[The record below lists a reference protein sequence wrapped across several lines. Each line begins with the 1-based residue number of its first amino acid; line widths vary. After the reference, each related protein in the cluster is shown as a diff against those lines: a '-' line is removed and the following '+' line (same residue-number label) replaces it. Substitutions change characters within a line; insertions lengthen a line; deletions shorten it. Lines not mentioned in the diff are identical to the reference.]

1 VDEQL
6 NATAFHIIRQSLP
19 KEYHA
24 HIRKYDTAKE
34 AWDHITNLFI
44 GNASIQGS
52 KFDEVYSESEGFHMT
67 EGEDPEEVYRRL
79 TVLSET
85 LTDLGCKDTN
95 DTWIKRKFMN
105 AIMPYEPQRAETIKS
120 RSDFRTMTSNDVLS
134 EFISLATMRKNS
146 ETILARSLAGKC
158 PNLALK
164 AKVEFEEYEEDEDE
178 GDVDWGNDKLKHDYN
193 DHMALA
199 AKTFWVSKA
208 KNTKSR
214 DNPRGRSSSSRP
226 SGPRPSGPRLRTC
239 FNCGNSNHF
248 KAECPYENRED
259 HGGRLIRKDKTKPP
273 PNKNAGNKNFPNNR
287 APQRGLVALEQYD
300 TGDEGEEE
308 GERAVAAIATTTLP
322 PNLFDAP
329 NENLNPKN
337 AKCFMAS
344 ATEVTSTSNITPN
357 SNISLL
363 SDVDSLKVKHE
374 IIGFDDFL
382 SNLQG
387 EGRTHFE
394 TLLSRLN
401 EAQELLEEKE
411 DTIYEMEGRERDAAD
426 EIASISQA
434 LEEEQNKRV
443 ALMESAS
450 SREESLNLTFS
461 SLTKERDHALAQVKL
476 LKIEKVDF
484 GVVHSKLS
492 EDHENLDKAH
502 KALESKLSILT
513 KSCEQLRT
521 QLTIE
526 EVKASQLKMI
536 EASCLSNPSCDHAS
550 IVEEN
555 VRLKAELAKGLVSCI
570 QGEKSLNELLSKQRD
585 NVSKEGLGFSTKSK
599 KKNNNKK
606 KSLPA
611 TPPQG
616 ITFVKEGE
624 QAKEKGKAKV
634 DEAEPSRPARPVTN
648 NKASAPTHNNF
659 EERYNPLYV
668 LCRDY
673 NGHVYAK
680 YVGPYDGYVE
690 WSIWVPKT
698 LVTNL
703 KGPIQKWV
711 PKSKR

>member
-1 VDEQL
+1 MDEQL

-24 HIRKYDTAKE
+24 HIRKFDAAKD
-34 AWDHITNLFI
+34 AWDQITKLFI
-44 GNASIQGS
+44 GNESIQGS
-52 KFDEVYSESEGFHMT
+52 KFDEVYSESEGFHMV

-85 LTDLGCKDTN
+85 MTDLGCKDTN
-95 DTWIKRKFMN
+95 DGWVKRKFMN

-120 RSDFRTMTSNDVLS
+120 RSDFRTMSSNDVLS

-146 ETILARSLAGKC
+146 QTILERSLAGKR

-164 AKVEFEEYEEDEDE
+164 AKVEVEEFEEDEDE
-178 GDVDWGNDKLKHDYN
+178 GDVEWGNDKLKHDYN

-214 DNPRGRSSSSRP
+214 DYPRRSSSSRP
-226 SGPRPSGPRLRTC
+226 SAPRPSGPRTRTC
-239 FNCGNSNHF
+239 FNCGNANHF

-259 HGGRLIRKDKTKPP
+259 HGGRLVRKDKTKPP
-273 PNKNAGNKNFPNNR
+273 PNKNTGNKNFNK
-287 APQRGLVALEQYD
+287 APQRGLIALEQYD

-329 NENLNPKN
+329 NENLPVTN
-337 AKCFMAS
+337 AKCFMAR

-357 SNISLL
+357 SHISML
-363 SDVDSLKVKHE
+363 SDVGSLKIKQE
-374 IIGFDDFL
+374 IIGFDVFL

-387 EGRTHFE
+387 EGRAHFE

-401 EAQELLEEKE
+401 EAQDLLEEKE

-434 LEEEQNKRV
+434 LEEEQSKRV
-443 ALMESAS
+443 TLMESAS
-450 SREESLNLTFS
+450 SHEENLNLTFS
-461 SLTKERDHALAQVKL
+461 SLTKERDHALAQVKV
-476 LKIEKVDF
+476 LKNEKVEF
-484 GVVHSKLS
+484 GAAHSKLC
-492 EDHENLDKAH
+492 EDHENLNKAH
-502 KALESKLSILT
+502 KALESKLSMVT

-521 QLTIE
+521 QLTLE
-526 EVKASQLKMI
+526 EVKASQLKLL
-536 EASCLSNPSCDHAS
+536 EKSGLSNPSCDHAN
-550 IVEEN
+550 IIEEN
-555 VRLKAELAKGLVSCI
+555 VRLKAELAKGIASCI

-585 NVSKEGLGFSTKSK
+585 NVSKEGLGYNPKSK
-599 KKNNNKK
+599 NKNKK
-606 KSLPA
+606 KGLA
-611 TPPQG
+611 TTPPRV

-624 QAKEKGKAKV
+624 QAKEKEKGKAKAK
-634 DEAEPSRPARPVTN
+634 DASPSKPASPVTN

-680 YVGPYDGYVE
+680 YVGPYDGYIE

-703 KGPIQKWV
+703 RGPIQKWV